1 MLHILRQIAKCGIKT
16 EPPPAPTDEM
26 VIVARLQKKILRVL
40 GRALT
45 IRQIDAGSCNG
56 CELEIH
62 ALANPYYNIEGLGIR
77 FVASP
82 RHADLLLV
90 TGPVSKHMAIALK
103 RTYEATPDPKLVV
116 AVGDCGC
123 SGGIFGESYASLG
136 RVSTVIPVDV
146 AIPGCPPAPVALL
159 QGILAAVSVA
169 APDAE
174 LDTESAA
181 QSATELRIE
190 PTMEAGGPGLPERA
204 AEPAPD
210 VPAGEP
216 PTRVGDPP

>member
-1 MLHILRQIAKCGIKT
+1 MLKTLCQIASVGIAT
-16 EPPPAPTDEM
+16 ERAPRADESLRLCD
-26 VIVARLQKKILRVL
+26 RLQDRIRAVL
-40 GRALT
+40 GRALC

-62 ALANPYYNIEGLGIR
+62 ALNNPIYNLEGLGIR

-90 TGPVSKHMAIALK
+90 TGPVSKHMEAALR

-123 SGGIFGESYASLG
+123 TGGIFGVGYATAG

-146 AIPGCPPAPVALL
+146 AVPGCPPSPTRILE
-159 QGILAAVSVA
+159 GILAA
-169 APDAE
+169 
-174 LDTESAA
+174 L
-181 QSATELRIE
+181 LRSSPHSSPVLE
-190 PTMEAGGPGLPERA
+190 VT
-204 AEPAPD
+204 
-210 VPAGEP
+210 GEP
-216 PTRVGDPP
+216 RSP